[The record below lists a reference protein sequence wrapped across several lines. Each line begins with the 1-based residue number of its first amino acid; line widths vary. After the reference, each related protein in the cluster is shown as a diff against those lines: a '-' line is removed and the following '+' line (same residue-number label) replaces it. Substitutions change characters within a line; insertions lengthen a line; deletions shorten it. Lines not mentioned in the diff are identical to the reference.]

1 MHHVHKGSNA
11 EVKELLRR
19 LAKLLNFAIV
29 PLFIFDGPERPKL
42 KRGKRVVHS
51 PGWLIGIFKELIDAF
66 GFYHL
71 DARGEAEA
79 ELAALNYRKLIDLVI
94 TDDGDAVIFG
104 TCTLGRSLDLKEQF
118 PSLTIYSRNRITEE
132 LGMSPGGLLLFAL
145 LAGGDYDQTGLKG
158 CGGAIAAGLAR
169 TSLGDKLREAFHE
182 FSPADFVVF
191 CQAWR
196 VDLARELTTNASGML
211 PSRCPSLAKKI
222 PATFPNYTVVKLYA
236 APIVTERL
244 TNTNF
249 VPRAP
254 DLETV
259 MDIYARYIHPTFKAK
274 LKLLHDDIVPGYYF
288 KALQLGQVR
297 LYLYKS

>member
-29 PLFIFDGPERPKL
+29 PLFVFDGPERPKL

-94 TDDGDAVIFG
+94 TEDSDALIFG
-104 TCTLGRSLDLKEQF
+104 TCTLDLKEQF

-132 LGMSPGGLLLFAL
+132 LGISSGGLLLFAL
-145 LAGGDYDQTGLKG
+145 LAGGDYDQSGLKG
-158 CGGAIAAGLAR
+158 CGGAIAAGLAC
-169 TSLGDKLREAFHE
+169 TSLGDDLREAVYKLSPVD
-182 FSPADFVVF
+182 FSVF

-196 VDLARELTTNASGML
+196 VELAYELATNASGML
-211 PSRCPSLAKKI
+211 PSRCPGLAKKI
-222 PATFPNYTVVKLYA
+222 PATFPNYAVVKLYA
-236 APIVTERL
+236 AP
-244 TNTNF
+244 
-249 VPRAP
+249 
-254 DLETV
+254 
-259 MDIYARYIHPTFKAK
+259 
-274 LKLLHDDIVPGYYF
+274 
-288 KALQLGQVR
+288 
-297 LYLYKS
+297 